1 MNRKTTTRNSKLL
14 LFSCAV
20 LLSAAFF
27 CTGCSSQSRSF
38 DQMRLAF
45 RETLV
50 GPPGLD
56 LNDSAVIHR
65 IDRVDG
71 LTKEYWTSMNKTP
84 DRTWLWED
92 CNVEGISTITLVP
105 YSRLYYMALA
115 VSTPGSEF
123 YGNDSLKRDVIDG
136 MDWMEANRYNPSIPL
151 YDNWWMFV
159 IGTPLN
165 ITRVMTLLYD
175 DLTPEQR
182 ARYEAAMNHYAPD
195 VTYEGAAT
203 GANKVWQCA
212 AMAARGFLTQDPA
225 KLDMAVKGLETEFKT
240 VTTSDGFYEDGSF
253 VQHQW
258 HPYTGGYGR
267 SLLENLVNMIEIV
280 HGSQWEI
287 PQAQMEMLYGWVRNA
302 YEPLLYRGAFM
313 DMVRG
318 REMSRP
324 GAGDRGTGHSIMQ
337 QLFRLSQLSTP
348 TEKAYLQSLV
358 KGHALAD
365 SQRDMIDDIPFYLI
379 GEYRKMMAD
388 TTVRPLPT
396 PTRHK
401 LFAAMD
407 RAVHTTPQFAVGL
420 AMSSARIENYETIN
434 GENLKGWYIGDGM
447 TYLYDNDLRQYSESF
462 WATVNPYRMA
472 GTTVDTRPRKAET
485 LPLAPGLLYAD
496 GYKSP
501 QHWVGGSSI
510 LDLYASEGMWLNG
523 YESSLEAKKSWFMCG
538 DQIVAL
544 GAGINSRDNRTIET
558 IAENRKMNP
567 GADYRLTLDGEAVLA
582 ADGVLNAPSAHWAHF
597 AGVDENTNVGYW
609 FPQPAA
615 VNLRREART
624 GSWYGISRP
633 YNPKEP
639 ITRSYFTLW
648 LDHGKSPKDA
658 TYAYVLLPGRDAA
671 ATAAFAAAPG
681 VEILANTPQVQA
693 ARNTKEGVT
702 GFSFWEAAGPV
713 AGVSA
718 DAPASVIVHETPET
732 ITVGVSD
739 PTHLNTGAV
748 RVTLSEAKAAK
759 VAEEHPEVKVVSLS
773 PVVLEVGMDGS
784 LGRTRS
790 VTLRK

>member
-1 MNRKTTTRNSKLL
+1 
-14 LFSCAV
+14 
-20 LLSAAFF
+20 
-27 CTGCSSQSRSF
+27 
-38 DQMRLAF
+38 
-45 RETLV
+45 
-50 GPPGLD
+50 
-56 LNDSAVIHR
+56 
-65 IDRVDG
+65 
-71 LTKEYWTSMNKTP
+71 
-84 DRTWLWED
+84 
-92 CNVEGISTITLVP
+92 
-105 YSRLYYMALA
+105 MALA

-388 TTVRPLPT
+388 TTVHPLPT

-462 WATVNPYRMA
+462 WATVNPYRMPA
-472 GTTVDTRPRKAET
+472 PRWTPARAKPKHSRWPRDCSTPTATKA
-485 LPLAPGLLYAD
+485 L
-496 GYKSP
+496 
-501 QHWVGGSSI
+501 SI
-510 LDLYASEGMWLNG
+510 G
-523 YESSLEAKKSWFMCG
+523 
-538 DQIVAL
+538 
-544 GAGINSRDNRTIET
+544 
-558 IAENRKMNP
+558 
-567 GADYRLTLDGEAVLA
+567 
-582 ADGVLNAPSAHWAHF
+582 
-597 AGVDENTNVGYW
+597 
-609 FPQPAA
+609 
-615 VNLRREART
+615 
-624 GSWYGISRP
+624 
-633 YNPKEP
+633 
-639 ITRSYFTLW
+639 
-648 LDHGKSPKDA
+648 
-658 TYAYVLLPGRDAA
+658 
-671 ATAAFAAAPG
+671 
-681 VEILANTPQVQA
+681 
-693 ARNTKEGVT
+693 
-702 GFSFWEAAGPV
+702 
-713 AGVSA
+713 
-718 DAPASVIVHETPET
+718 
-732 ITVGVSD
+732 
-739 PTHLNTGAV
+739 
-748 RVTLSEAKAAK
+748 
-759 VAEEHPEVKVVSLS
+759 
-773 PVVLEVGMDGS
+773 
-784 LGRTRS
+784 
-790 VTLRK
+790 

>member
-92 CNVEGISTITLVP
+92 CNAEGISTITLVP

-253 VQHQW
+253 VQH
-258 HPYTGGYGR
+258 
-267 SLLENLVNMIEIV
+267 
-280 HGSQWEI
+280 
-287 PQAQMEMLYGWVRNA
+287 
-302 YEPLLYRGAFM
+302 
-313 DMVRG
+313 
-318 REMSRP
+318 
-324 GAGDRGTGHSIMQ
+324 
-337 QLFRLSQLSTP
+337 
-348 TEKAYLQSLV
+348 
-358 KGHALAD
+358 
-365 SQRDMIDDIPFYLI
+365 
-379 GEYRKMMAD
+379 
-388 TTVRPLPT
+388 
-396 PTRHK
+396 
-401 LFAAMD
+401 
-407 RAVHTTPQFAVGL
+407 
-420 AMSSARIENYETIN
+420 
-434 GENLKGWYIGDGM
+434 
-447 TYLYDNDLRQYSESF
+447 
-462 WATVNPYRMA
+462 
-472 GTTVDTRPRKAET
+472 
-485 LPLAPGLLYAD
+485 
-496 GYKSP
+496 
-501 QHWVGGSSI
+501 
-510 LDLYASEGMWLNG
+510 
-523 YESSLEAKKSWFMCG
+523 
-538 DQIVAL
+538 
-544 GAGINSRDNRTIET
+544 
-558 IAENRKMNP
+558 
-567 GADYRLTLDGEAVLA
+567 
-582 ADGVLNAPSAHWAHF
+582 
-597 AGVDENTNVGYW
+597 
-609 FPQPAA
+609 
-615 VNLRREART
+615 
-624 GSWYGISRP
+624 
-633 YNPKEP
+633 
-639 ITRSYFTLW
+639 
-648 LDHGKSPKDA
+648 
-658 TYAYVLLPGRDAA
+658 
-671 ATAAFAAAPG
+671 
-681 VEILANTPQVQA
+681 
-693 ARNTKEGVT
+693 
-702 GFSFWEAAGPV
+702 
-713 AGVSA
+713 
-718 DAPASVIVHETPET
+718 
-732 ITVGVSD
+732 
-739 PTHLNTGAV
+739 
-748 RVTLSEAKAAK
+748 
-759 VAEEHPEVKVVSLS
+759 
-773 PVVLEVGMDGS
+773 
-784 LGRTRS
+784 
-790 VTLRK
+790 